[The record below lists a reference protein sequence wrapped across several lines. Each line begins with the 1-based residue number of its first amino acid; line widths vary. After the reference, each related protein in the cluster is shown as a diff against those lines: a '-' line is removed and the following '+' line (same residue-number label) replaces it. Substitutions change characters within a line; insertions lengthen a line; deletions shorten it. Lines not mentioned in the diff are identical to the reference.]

1 MEIETV
7 RAYRGKSQ
15 IHGKRNKALRIRQ
28 RRRNARIFI
37 LSVILCTLGG
47 VFSVMRYRESVPVLS
62 SEKIAVIKDSSKWQD
77 IFSRQEDYPQTLLD
91 DLERN
96 PEMLDFVAGYP
107 DAEAEVRGGI
117 TMLESMERCPL
128 FIQWDERWGYVPYGS
143 SNIGISG
150 CGPTCLSMV
159 IFSMSRDKGA
169 TPDMLAQRAM
179 DEGYYVK
186 DVGTAW
192 SFMTDIVGAYGIS
205 VNQFG
210 SLKEEAMADRMKDG
224 DLLICAMGPGDFTD
238 QGHFIVISGYSKDGF
253 LVKDPFSYTNSNREW
268 SYDILSSQ
276 IQQIWVYSS

>member
-1 MEIETV
+1 
-7 RAYRGKSQ
+7 
-15 IHGKRNKALRIRQ
+15 
-28 RRRNARIFI
+28 
-37 LSVILCTLGG
+37 
-47 VFSVMRYRESVPVLS
+47 MRYRESVPVLS

-169 TPDMLAQRAM
+169 TPDMFAQRAM

-192 SFMTDIVGAYGIS
+192 SFMTDIVGDYGIS

>member
-62 SEKIAVIKDSSKWQD
+62 SEKIAVIKNSSKWQD

-107 DAEAEVRGGI
+107 DAEAEARGGI

-150 CGPTCLSMV
+150 CGSTCLSMV

-192 SFMTDIVGAYGIS
+192 SFMTDIVGDYGIS

-210 SLKEEAMADRMKDG
+210 SLKEEAMADRTKDG

-238 QGHFIVISGYSKDGF
+238 QGHFIVISGYSKEGF

-268 SYDILSSQ
+268 SYDILSRQ